1 MFRNDK
7 TSVQNNIIDINISQV
22 KLGKGLDIASKVD
35 KTIFFKLGWNKIP
48 ILKHG
53 HRGNEDKFRSTEL
66 EISK

>member
-7 TSVQNNIIDINISQV
+7 TLVQNNIIDINISQV
-22 KLGKGLDIASKVD
+22 KLGKGLDIASEVD
-35 KTIFFKLGWNKIP
+35 KKIFILGWNKIP

-53 HRGNEDKFRSTEL
+53 HRGNEHKFRSTEL